1 MNIPEHAVMALIKFG
16 YTERESQFLYVV
28 ATFSGNFLRR
38 HFTEFTGNA
47 GHGRPEDD
55 FLRKAT
61 SSGHVREIP
70 FRRGNYRR
78 YHLCSR
84 AVYGAIGKEN
94 SSHRKEARST
104 KAILKLRILDFV
116 LDNLNEDYLEEET
129 DKVEFFAG
137 RKNISR
143 DRLPSRTYDARHGSD
158 STTRFFVDKFPLSL
172 AHLNAG
178 SGPVPVFT
186 YFENEYESTTSFAS
200 HLSWYKPLLDSLSGQ
215 YRFIYVAPKMDNF
228 ARAEAQFQVVLS
240 NSHHPPALLSYF
252 KLRKSWEA
260 NEIRHF
266 TDKEIDSLNEGR
278 KKFSRPEH
286 QELYQQWLNGQP
298 PNAKQI
304 LATQTAIIPDGM
316 FETYLLRA

>member
-1 MNIPEHAVMALIKFG
+1 MNIPEQAIMALTKFG

-28 ATFSGNFLRR
+28 ATFSGTFLRR
-38 HFTEFTGNA
+38 HFTEFSGNA
-47 GHGRPEDD
+47 GRGRPEDD

-61 SSGHVREIP
+61 TSGHVREIP
-70 FRRGNYRR
+70 FRRCNYRR

-94 SSHRKEARST
+94 SSHRKEARNT
-104 KAILKLRILDFV
+104 RAILKLRILDFV
-116 LDNLNEDYLEEET
+116 LDNFNEDYVEEET
-129 DKVEFFAG
+129 DKVQFFSSQ
-137 RKNISR
+137 KNISR
-143 DRLPSRTYDARHGSD
+143 DLLPSRTYDARHGSK
-158 STTRFFVDKFPLSL
+158 STTRFFVDKFPLFL
-172 AHLNAG
+172 ADLSTG
-178 SGPVPVFT
+178 SNPVPVFT
-186 YFENEYESTTSFAS
+186 YFENEYESTTSFAT

-228 ARAEAQFQVVLS
+228 GRAEAQFQVVLS
-240 NSHHPPALLSYF
+240 NRRHAPALLSYF
-252 KLRKSWEA
+252 KLRKLWEA
-260 NEIRHF
+260 NELGRF

-286 QELYQQWLNGQP
+286 QELYRQWLNGQL

-304 LATQTAIIPDGM
+304 LASQAAVITDGM